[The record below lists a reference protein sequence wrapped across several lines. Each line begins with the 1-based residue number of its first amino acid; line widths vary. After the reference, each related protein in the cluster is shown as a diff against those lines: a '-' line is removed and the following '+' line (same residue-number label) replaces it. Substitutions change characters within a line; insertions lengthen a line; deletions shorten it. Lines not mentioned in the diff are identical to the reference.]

1 VYRLRLFK
9 NGTERVVTIDD
20 YIPCSILDNE
30 TLVGASA
37 SSRYLW
43 IHLLLKAYSKLNGTY
58 GGLLVRERHP
68 IEVLG
73 DFSEFPLT
81 VYDLKT
87 EAFSG
92 DSFKLLQ
99 SF

>member
-1 VYRLRLFK
+1 MRLFK
-9 NGTERVVTIDD
+9 NGTEKVVTIDD
-20 YIPCSILDNE
+20 CIPCSILDNE

-43 IHLLLKAYSKLNGTY
+43 IHLLLKAYAKLNGTY
-58 GGLLVRERHP
+58 GGLLGRERHP
-68 IEVLG
+68 IEVLS

-87 EAFSG
+87 EVLSG

>member
-1 VYRLRLFK
+1 MRLFK
-9 NGTERVVTIDD
+9 NGTENVVTIDD

-43 IHLLLKAYSKLNGTY
+43 IHLLLKAYAKLNGTY
-58 GGLLVRERHP
+58 GCLLLRERHP
-68 IEVLG
+68 IEVLS

-81 VYDLKT
+81 VFDLKT
-87 EAFSG
+87 EVLS
-92 DSFKLLQ
+92 
-99 SF
+99 

>member
-1 VYRLRLFK
+1 MRLFK
-9 NGTERVVTIDD
+9 NGAEKVVTIDD

-30 TLVGASA
+30 ILVGAST
-37 SSRYLW
+37 SSRFLW
-43 IHLLLKAYSKLNGTY
+43 IHLLLKAYAKLNGTY
-58 GGLLVRERHP
+58 VGLLLRDRHQ
-68 IEVLG
+68 IEVLS
-73 DFSEFPLT
+73 DFLEYPVT

-99 SF
+99 SFQ